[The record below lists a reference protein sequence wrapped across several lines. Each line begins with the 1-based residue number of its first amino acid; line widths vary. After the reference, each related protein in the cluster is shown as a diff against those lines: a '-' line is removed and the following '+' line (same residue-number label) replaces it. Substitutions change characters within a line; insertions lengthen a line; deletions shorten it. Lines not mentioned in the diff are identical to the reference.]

1 MAKKLVVINDS
12 GDAYCVDP
20 DSGTITKLAEA
31 PSSTGDGSVTAL
43 SASQAEQ
50 IGCKDAV
57 AMIIM
62 AKL

>member
-20 DSGTITKLAEA
+20 DAGTIEKLDRV
-31 PSSTGDGSVTAL
+31 PSSTGDEAVSAL
-43 SASQAEQ
+43 SAGQAEE
-50 IGCKDAV
+50 IGCQNAV

>member
-1 MAKKLVVINDS
+1 MAKKLVVINDN

-20 DSGTITKLAEA
+20 DAGTITKLAEV
-31 PSSTGDGSVTAL
+31 PSSTGEGPISPL
-43 SASQAEQ
+43 SAEQ
-50 IGCKDAV
+50 SAQIECKGAV

>member
-20 DSGTITKLAEA
+20 DSGTISKLDSA
-31 PSSTGDGSVTAL
+31 PPSTGQESVTAL
-43 SASQAEQ
+43 SPAQAEEV
-50 IGCKDAV
+50 GCKEAV

>member
-20 DSGTITKLAEA
+20 DAGTIEKLDKA
-31 PSSTGDGSVTAL
+31 PPSTGQESVTAL
-43 SASQAEQ
+43 SPGQAED